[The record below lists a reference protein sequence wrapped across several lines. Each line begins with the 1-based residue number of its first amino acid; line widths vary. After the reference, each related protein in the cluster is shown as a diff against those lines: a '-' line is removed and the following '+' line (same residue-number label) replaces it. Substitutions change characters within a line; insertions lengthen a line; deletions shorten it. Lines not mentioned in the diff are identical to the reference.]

1 MIVVRP
7 EEIVKHHT
15 VTGIVVAPSI
25 ILTEF
30 RKILGAQLLK
40 LYIHI
45 IVFSLSNCRSSP
57 AAVPG
62 LSQEI
67 FSALMVPLF
76 FTFYSLPHFHNKMK
90 RFVFRQFY
98 SENPV
103 KLGFFAIDNSN
114 LMSII

>member
-45 IVFSLSNCRSSP
+45 IVFSFLT
-57 AAVPG
+57 AAHLRQPFPVFHRKY
-62 LSQEI
+62 
-67 FSALMVPLF
+67 FSVLMVPLF

-90 RFVFRQFY
+90 QFVFRQFY

>member
-1 MIVVRP
+1 MIVIRP

-45 IVFSLSNCRSSP
+45 IVFFLSNCRSSP

-67 FSALMVPLF
+67 FFCSYGSLV
-76 FTFYSLPHFHNKMK
+76 FYFL
-90 RFVFRQFY
+90 
-98 SENPV
+98 
-103 KLGFFAIDNSN
+103 
-114 LMSII
+114 